1 MGLIYLIPVYFRVSC
16 QCANMLKLWVKKSDS
31 YNVQSENESKKRK
44 HDEEV
49 SQDKQYDASKRFSL
63 RGNKITSG

>member
-31 YNVQSENESKKRK
+31 YNVQSENESKK
-44 HDEEV
+44 EV
-49 SQDKQYDASKRFSL
+49 SKDKKYDASKRKRAFQSSWKQ
-63 RGNKITSG
+63 N